1 MDSSTDIDEI
11 RAKIIKKTT
20 EVSSIKIMPVKV
32 FKTAFTFY
40 AIGTIDSINFTFQLS
55 ELGPH
60 EVFTNKAI
68 ANHLDYKK
76 KRLIYVWLAN
86 LIFECLV
93 HFGLWLNSDYR
104 WAAFY
109 VTLNITRE
117 IILNVFLVK
126 HLNSVAPEAT
136 PVRIL

>member
-68 ANHLDYKK
+68 ANYLDYKK
-76 KRLIYVWLAN
+76 KRLKYAWLAN
-86 LIFECLV
+86 FIFECLV

-109 VTLNITRE
+109 LTLMITRE
-117 IILNVFLVK
+117 IIITVVLVK
-126 HLNSVAPEAT
+126 HIDSIAP
-136 PVRIL
+136 